1 MDKDLQK
8 KILDDLKAELDSMD
22 LTQDQ
27 KEGLLDRI
35 NRRIVVNKSQ
45 LVGASVRFEKVEAGG
60 MDYTGKIHVI
70 ESAIQNGGVLEVAL
84 DSGKS
89 LVGRPFE
96 LNKKA
101 PNAQLILELSASGEK
116 ISIPVSSAVRIKK
129 TRRLLN
135 LD

>member
-1 MDKDLQK
+1 KDKQK
-8 KILDDLKAELDSMD
+8 AILDELKSELDGMN
-22 LTQDQ
+22 LPQDQ

-35 NRRIVVNKSQ
+35 NRRIVLNKSQ
-45 LVGASVRFEKVEAGG
+45 LVGESVRFEKVEAGG

-70 ESAIQNGGVLEVAL
+70 ESAIQNGGILEVAL
-84 DSGKS
+84 DSGNS
-89 LVGRPFE
+89 VAGRPAE

-101 PNAQLILELSASGEK
+101 PNAQLILELSSSGEK
-116 ISIPVSSAVRIKK
+116 ICIPVSSAVRIKK